1 MNLRKKIF
9 ISVVCLLGVV
19 LGFWVSAWIQFF
31 TRVPSEQVYVT
42 SVSPDG
48 SRIARFSVKYQGIY
62 TWLPSDIEPHY
73 YLTIVEREHA
83 RILLRRSE
91 YHGDLAASFSELA
104 KKHAPWAVAQ
114 LTSFERQEPST
125 NRSAVFDR

>member
-1 MNLRKKIF
+1 MRLRKTLVTSGASLF
-9 ISVVCLLGVV
+9 GLATV
-19 LGFWVSAWIQFF
+19 LWISAWIQFF

-73 YLTIVEREHA
+73 YVSIVEREHA

-114 LTSFERQEPST
+114 LTSFERQEPSA
-125 NRSAVFDR
+125 NRSAVFER